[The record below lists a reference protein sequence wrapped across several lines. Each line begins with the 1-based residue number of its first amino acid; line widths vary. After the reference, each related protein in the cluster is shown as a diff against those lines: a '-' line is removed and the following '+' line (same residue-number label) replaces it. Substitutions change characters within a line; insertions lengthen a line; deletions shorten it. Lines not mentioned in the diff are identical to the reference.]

1 MNIETDA
8 TGAPSAS
15 MSALIVDDDSFSQDL
30 FSEMLSAMGI
40 TDIHSA
46 LNGRIGLRTLAEL
59 PRPPDFL
66 ICDVFMPDMDG
77 IEFLTE
83 LAKKNYQG
91 GVILISGVDI
101 SMLGIAQQLATD
113 NGLKLW
119 GAHSKPVSAATLSE
133 TLRAACI
140 AE

>member
-1 MNIETDA
+1 
-8 TGAPSAS
+8 

-101 SMLGIAQQLATD
+101 SMLGIARQLATD
-113 NGLKLW
+113 SGLKLW